1 VHTTQKGDY
10 EHHEKIVENV
20 GAARRQNVN
29 RLVQFIWLVFG
40 VLEALIGL
48 RFFLM
53 LIAANPASSFA
64 RLVYNFTDLFMLPFS
79 GLTGSPSLGGMVL
92 EIPALIAMFIYALLA
107 WVLVSTVEILF
118 NRSSSRNVSVY
129 ERRRE

>member
-1 VHTTQKGDY
+1 
-10 EHHEKIVENV
+10 
-20 GAARRQNVN
+20 
-29 RLVQFIWLVFG
+29 
-40 VLEALIGL
+40 
-48 RFFLM
+48 
-53 LIAANPASSFA
+53 
-64 RLVYNFTDLFMLPFS
+64 
-79 GLTGSPSLGGMVL
+79 MVL